1 MTWTDRIALLRI
13 FLAWL
18 FGSVLFG
25 YTVDKLSKRIKKR
38 RPCYNKVRQ
47 KRKLSQINCIR
58 KQV

>member
-13 FLAWL
+13 FMAWL
-18 FGSVLFG
+18 FAKILFG
-25 YTVDKLSKRIKKR
+25 YIVDKLSKRIKT
-38 RPCYNKVRQ
+38 PCYNKVRQ

>member
-13 FLAWL
+13 FMAWL
-18 FGSVLFG
+18 FGSILFG
-25 YTVDKLSKRIKKR
+25 YIVDKLSKRIKKR